1 MIIQLANGRV
11 LEISTE
17 QYLSLTD
24 EEIKDLEGLSSHY
37 TKEVGNPFYHMFHK
51 GRSAAEIDMLTE
63 EEYEPQLDEITAA
76 EKMDDPYFQADDI

>member
-1 MIIQLANGRV
+1 MIIQLANGRII
-11 LEISTE
+11 EISTE

-51 GRSAAEIDMLTE
+51 GKTAAYKDME

>member
-11 LEISTE
+11 IEISTE

-51 GRSAAEIDMLTE
+51 GKAAAYEDFE

>member
-11 LEISTE
+11 IEISTE

-51 GRSAAEIDMLTE
+51 GKTAAYEDMQ